1 MPIIIIILG
10 FFMMGLSLLFYKKGK
25 IYWGFLVP
33 PHMKKAE
40 KIKDP
45 TMFWLWITTLLAISL
60 ILIAMGFYTLLI
72 TR

>member
-1 MPIIIIILG
+1 
-10 FFMMGLSLLFYKKGK
+10 
-25 IYWGFLVP
+25 
-33 PHMKKAE
+33 MKKAE